1 MGNIEVSVSNL
12 TVRIKNKTI
21 LSHLSLE
28 VEEGAFHGVI
38 GPNGAG
44 KTTLFTV
51 LEGLQKPVEGTVS
64 VLGKTPYPR
73 NLALLRQ
80 IGIQPQK
87 SSFFPKTTLLE
98 HLTAVAD
105 IYQVPRSRVDD
116 LIDALKLDHVASNK
130 VESLSGGEQQRLAIA
145 TAVVHHPRLLF
156 LDEPTAALDPESR
169 HDLVSLLKSSQQLA
183 ATVLYTTHHLDEAER
198 LCSMVSILADKHILV
213 TASPSKLIAQAEM
226 ESTILLPNAL
236 DHADQVAHLVGDDYV
251 KVTPDGLTVRTRDT
265 GVTFAKLVDSG
276 INTSQAQVK
285 DGRLE
290 DVYLRLLEKESVK

>member
-145 TAVVHHPRLLF
+145 TAVIHHPRLLF

-169 HDLVSLLKSSQQLA
+169 HDLVSLLKSNQQLA

-290 DVYLRLLEKESVK
+290 DVYLRLLEKENVK

>member
-1 MGNIEVSVSNL
+1 M
-12 TVRIKNKTI
+12 
-21 LSHLSLE
+21 
-28 VEEGAFHGVI
+28 
-38 GPNGAG
+38 
-44 KTTLFTV
+44 
-51 LEGLQKPVEGTVS
+51 
-64 VLGKTPYPR
+64 
-73 NLALLRQ
+73 
-80 IGIQPQK
+80 
-87 SSFFPKTTLLE
+87 
-98 HLTAVAD
+98 AD

-169 HDLVSLLKSSQQLA
+169 HDLVSLLKSNQQLA

-236 DHADQVAHLVGDDYV
+236 DQADHVARLVGDDYV

-290 DVYLRLLEKESVK
+290 DVYLRLLEKENVK

>member
-87 SSFFPKTTLLE
+87 SSFFPQTTLLE

-169 HDLVSLLKSSQQLA
+169 HDLVSLLKSNQQLA

-236 DHADQVAHLVGDDYV
+236 DNADQVAHLVGDDYV

-290 DVYLRLLEKESVK
+290 DVYLRLLEKENVK

>member
-116 LIDALKLDHVASNK
+116 LIDALKLDHVVSNK

-169 HDLVSLLKSSQQLA
+169 HDLVSLLKSNQQLA

-290 DVYLRLLEKESVK
+290 DVYLRLLEKENVK

>member
-1 MGNIEVSVSNL
+1 M
-12 TVRIKNKTI
+12 
-21 LSHLSLE
+21 
-28 VEEGAFHGVI
+28 
-38 GPNGAG
+38 
-44 KTTLFTV
+44 FTV

-156 LDEPTAALDPESR
+156 LDEPTAALDPEPR
-169 HDLVSLLKSSQQLA
+169 HDLVSLLKSNQQLA

-198 LCSMVSILADKHILV
+198 LCGMVSILADKHILV

-290 DVYLRLLEKESVK
+290 DVYLRLLEKENVK

>member
-1 MGNIEVSVSNL
+1 MGNIEVSVLNL

-169 HDLVSLLKSSQQLA
+169 HDLVSLLKSNQQLA

-198 LCSMVSILADKHILV
+198 LCSMVSILANKHILV

-290 DVYLRLLEKESVK
+290 DVYLRLLEKENVK

>member
-251 KVTPDGLTVRTRDT
+251 KVTPDGLTIRTRDT

-290 DVYLRLLEKESVK
+290 DVYLRLLEKENVK

>member
-28 VEEGAFHGVI
+28 VEEGAFHGII

-44 KTTLFTV
+44 KTTLFNV
-51 LEGLQKPVEGTVS
+51 LQGLQKPAEGTVS
-64 VLGKTPYPR
+64 VLGKSPYPR

-105 IYQVPRSRVDD
+105 IYQVPRSRVND

-145 TAVVHHPRLLF
+145 TAVIHHPRLLF

-169 HDLVSLLKSSQQLA
+169 HDLVSLLKSNQQLA

-290 DVYLRLLEKESVK
+290 DVYLRLLEKENVK

>member
-1 MGNIEVSVSNL
+1 MSNIEVSVSNL

-105 IYQVPRSRVDD
+105 IYQVPRSRMDD

-290 DVYLRLLEKESVK
+290 DVYLRLLEKENVK

>member
-105 IYQVPRSRVDD
+105 IYQVPRSRVND

-169 HDLVSLLKSSQQLA
+169 HDLVSLLKSNQQLA

-290 DVYLRLLEKESVK
+290 DVYLRLLEKENVK

>member
-28 VEEGAFHGVI
+28 VEEGAFHGII

-44 KTTLFTV
+44 KTTLFTA
-51 LEGLQKPVEGTVS
+51 LQGLQKPAEGTVS
-64 VLGKTPYPR
+64 VLGKSPYPR

-105 IYQVPRSRVDD
+105 IYQVPRSRVND

-145 TAVVHHPRLLF
+145 TAVIHHPRLLF

-198 LCSMVSILADKHILV
+198 LCSVVSILADKHILV

-236 DHADQVAHLVGDDYV
+236 DQADRVARLVGDDYV

-290 DVYLRLLEKESVK
+290 DVYLRLLEKENVK

>member
-28 VEEGAFHGVI
+28 VEEGSFHGVI

-64 VLGKTPYPR
+64 ILGKTPYPR

-145 TAVVHHPRLLF
+145 TAVIHHPRLLF

-169 HDLVSLLKSSQQLA
+169 HDLVSLLKSNQQLA

>member
-21 LSHLSLE
+21 LSLSHLSLE

-116 LIDALKLDHVASNK
+116 L
-130 VESLSGGEQQRLAIA
+130 
-145 TAVVHHPRLLF
+145 T
-156 LDEPTAALDPESR
+156 
-169 HDLVSLLKSSQQLA
+169 
-183 ATVLYTTHHLDEAER
+183 Y
-198 LCSMVSILADKHILV
+198 
-213 TASPSKLIAQAEM
+213 
-226 ESTILLPNAL
+226 
-236 DHADQVAHLVGDDYV
+236 
-251 KVTPDGLTVRTRDT
+251 
-265 GVTFAKLVDSG
+265 
-276 INTSQAQVK
+276 
-285 DGRLE
+285 
-290 DVYLRLLEKESVK
+290 

>member
-1 MGNIEVSVSNL
+1 MGNIELSVSNL
-12 TVRIKNKTI
+12 TVRIKDKTI

-51 LEGLQKPVEGTVS
+51 LQGLQKPTEGTVS
-64 VLGKTPYPR
+64 VLGKAPYPR

-80 IGIQPQK
+80 IGIQPQQ
-87 SSFFPKTTLLE
+87 SSFFPKTTLVE

-116 LIDALKLDHVASNK
+116 LVDALKLNHVASNK

-145 TAVVHHPRLLF
+145 TAIIHRPRLLF

-169 HDLVSLLKSSQQLA
+169 HDLVSLLKSNQQLA

-198 LCSMVSILADKHILV
+198 LCNMVSILADKHILV
-213 TASPSKLIAQAEM
+213 TASPSRLIAQAEM
-226 ESTILLPNAL
+226 ESNILLPNAL
-236 DHADQVAHLVGDDYV
+236 DQADHVVHLVGSDYV
-251 KVTPDGLTVRTRDT
+251 KVTPDGLSVRTRDT

-290 DVYLRLLEKESVK
+290 DVYLRLLEKENVE

>member
-105 IYQVPRSRVDD
+105 IYQVPRSRMDD

-169 HDLVSLLKSSQQLA
+169 HDLVSLLKSNQQLA

-290 DVYLRLLEKESVK
+290 DVYLRLLEKENVK

>member
-1 MGNIEVSVSNL
+1 M
-12 TVRIKNKTI
+12 
-21 LSHLSLE
+21 
-28 VEEGAFHGVI
+28 
-38 GPNGAG
+38 
-44 KTTLFTV
+44 
-51 LEGLQKPVEGTVS
+51 
-64 VLGKTPYPR
+64 
-73 NLALLRQ
+73 
-80 IGIQPQK
+80 
-87 SSFFPKTTLLE
+87 
-98 HLTAVAD
+98 AD

-156 LDEPTAALDPESR
+156 LDEPTAALDHESR

-198 LCSMVSILADKHILV
+198 LCSVVSILADKHILV

-236 DHADQVAHLVGDDYV
+236 DQADQAAHLVGADYV
-251 KVTPDGLTVRTRDT
+251 KATPDGLTVRTQNT
-265 GVTFAKLVDSG
+265 GVTFAKMVDSG

-290 DVYLRLLEKESVK
+290 DVYLRLLEKGNIK

>member
-169 HDLVSLLKSSQQLA
+169 HDLVSLLKSNQQLA

-290 DVYLRLLEKESVK
+290 DVYLRFLEKENVK

>member
-1 MGNIEVSVSNL
+1 MDNIELSVSNL
-12 TVRIKNKTI
+12 TVRLKNKTI

-44 KTTLFTV
+44 KTTLFTI
-51 LEGLQKPVEGTVS
+51 LQGLRKPDEGTVS

-73 NLALLRQ
+73 NQALLRQ
-80 IGIQPQK
+80 IGIQPQQ

-105 IYQVPRSRVDD
+105 IYQVSRSRVTD
-116 LIDALKLDHVASNK
+116 LIDALKLDHVASTK
-130 VESLSGGEQQRLAIA
+130 VESLSGGERQRLAIA
-145 TAVVHHPRLLF
+145 TAVIHHPRLLF

-169 HDLVSLLKSSQQLA
+169 HSLVTLLKSNEQLA
-183 ATVLYTTHHLDEAER
+183 TTVLYTTHHLDEAER

-213 TASPSKLIAQAEM
+213 TASPSRLIAQAEM

-236 DHADQVAHLVGDDYV
+236 HQADHVARLVGQDYV
-251 KVTPDGLTVRTRDT
+251 RVTAEGLSVRTRDT
-265 GVTFAKLVDSG
+265 GAAFAKLVDSG
-276 INTSQAQVK
+276 INTHQAQVK

-290 DVYLRLLEKESVK
+290 DVYLRLLEKDSVE

>member
-28 VEEGAFHGVI
+28 VEEGAFHRVI

-105 IYQVPRSRVDD
+105 IYQVPWSRVDD
-116 LIDALKLDHVASNK
+116 L
-130 VESLSGGEQQRLAIA
+130 
-145 TAVVHHPRLLF
+145 T
-156 LDEPTAALDPESR
+156 
-169 HDLVSLLKSSQQLA
+169 
-183 ATVLYTTHHLDEAER
+183 Y
-198 LCSMVSILADKHILV
+198 
-213 TASPSKLIAQAEM
+213 
-226 ESTILLPNAL
+226 
-236 DHADQVAHLVGDDYV
+236 
-251 KVTPDGLTVRTRDT
+251 
-265 GVTFAKLVDSG
+265 
-276 INTSQAQVK
+276 
-285 DGRLE
+285 
-290 DVYLRLLEKESVK
+290 

>member
-105 IYQVPRSRVDD
+105 IYQVPRSRVND

-145 TAVVHHPRLLF
+145 TAVIHHPRLLF

-169 HDLVSLLKSSQQLA
+169 HDLVSLLKSNQQLA

-290 DVYLRLLEKESVK
+290 DVYLRLLEKENVK

>member
-236 DHADQVAHLVGDDYV
+236 DHADQVAHLVGDDYI

-290 DVYLRLLEKESVK
+290 DVYLRLLEKENVK

>member
-169 HDLVSLLKSSQQLA
+169 HDLVSLLKSNQQLA

-236 DHADQVAHLVGDDYV
+236 DQADHVARLVGADYV
-251 KVTPDGLTVRTRDT
+251 KTTPDGLTVRTRDT

-290 DVYLRLLEKESVK
+290 DVYLRLLEKENVK

>member
-169 HDLVSLLKSSQQLA
+169 HDLVSLLKSNQQLA

-198 LCSMVSILADKHILV
+198 LCSMVSILVDKHILV

-236 DHADQVAHLVGDDYV
+236 DQADQVAHLVGDDYV

-290 DVYLRLLEKESVK
+290 DVYLRLLEKENVK

>member
-169 HDLVSLLKSSQQLA
+169 HDLVSLLKSNQQLA

-290 DVYLRLLEKESVK
+290 DVYLRLLEKENVK

>member
-145 TAVVHHPRLLF
+145 TAVIHHPRLLF

-169 HDLVSLLKSSQQLA
+169 HDLVSLLKSNQQLA

>member
-1 MGNIEVSVSNL
+1 MGNIEASVSNL

-51 LEGLQKPVEGTVS
+51 LQGLQKPTEGTVS
-64 VLGKTPYPR
+64 VLGKAPYPR

-80 IGIQPQK
+80 IGIQPQQ

-169 HDLVSLLKSSQQLA
+169 HDLVSLLKSNQQLA

-290 DVYLRLLEKESVK
+290 DVYLRLLEKENVK

>member
-64 VLGKTPYPR
+64 VLGQTPYPR

-198 LCSMVSILADKHILV
+198 LCNVVSILAYKHILV

-236 DHADQVAHLVGDDYV
+236 DQADHVARLVGADYV
-251 KVTPDGLTVRTRDT
+251 KATPDGLIVRTRDT

-290 DVYLRLLEKESVK
+290 DVYLRLLEKENVK